1 MSASRPLVAVTLGAI
16 ALMGQRKIARLPRA
30 GRFPSNPCA
39 GYSGKDQQHC
49 RMRRTTGGEKG
60 MAIARNPSSIHT
72 HKLTEQLASFCVT
85 TPVEALP
92 VAALESGRQLIL
104 DTIGVALLA
113 STHKIGRL
121 ISAQAA
127 ELGGYAQQ
135 ASVFGAGNLKV
146 APVFA
151 ALANGTMA
159 NALDYDA
166 GGHLPT
172 HILPA
177 ILAVA
182 EEGRLSGRD
191 APAAFV

>member
-1 MSASRPLVAVTLGAI
+1 MRPRRRRERLMTPHDVRSSARRSNSAKRAVGLRPLRESSGPRMFARGNFTDGVGDY
-16 ALMGQRKIARLPRA
+16 LMQDPL
-30 GRFPSNPCA
+30 
-39 GYSGKDQQHC
+39 
-49 RMRRTTGGEKG
+49 
-60 MAIARNPSSIHT
+60 SIHT
-72 HKLTEQLASFCVT
+72 HKLTEKLASFCVT
-85 TPVEALP
+85 TCADDLP
-92 VAALESGRQLIL
+92 AAALESGRQLIL
-104 DTIGVALLA
+104 DTIGVSLLA

-127 ELGGYAQQ
+127 ELGGHAQH

-182 EEGRLSGRD
+182 EAD
-191 APAAFV
+191 